1 MFLTHEKYG
10 GEGKYTWV
18 CTRGGFV
25 LYGSVASTVSGFG
38 SSESCGAWSY
48 LEPFLQVQPVPD
60 TEEVAGDERALARP
74 LFVAVRLVEF
84 EGGDVAA
91 GDV

>member
-1 MFLTHEKYG
+1 MLPTHEKYG
-10 GEGKYTWV
+10 EEGKYTWV
-18 CTRGGFV
+18 CRRGV
-25 LYGSVASTVSGFG
+25 LWCTALSPVPCQASVAR
-38 SSESCGAWSY
+38 ESCGARSY

-60 TEEVAGDERALARP
+60 TEEVAGEERALARP